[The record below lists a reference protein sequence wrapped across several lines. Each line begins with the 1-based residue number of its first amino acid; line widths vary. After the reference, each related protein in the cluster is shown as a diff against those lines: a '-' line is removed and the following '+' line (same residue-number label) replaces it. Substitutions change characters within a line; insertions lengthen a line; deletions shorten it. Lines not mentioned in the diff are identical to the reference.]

1 MDRGAWW
8 ATVHGVTKS
17 RSDTTEP
24 LSTAQHSMAPDTKL
38 CSWNIIVIL
47 HYSYKEEGEGE
58 QEEGGRGG
66 DGKQEEEEEERK
78 KKHEGRQEE
87 RNRENAKRERKGE
100 KGEEVRQQEGRFR
113 LFLHPSEMMEER
125 LEEDLSECVTA
136 RKREML
142 LKRGRPARKL
152 GKLSSLIIDDVPM
165 IIHTSC
171 HLLKKHTL
179 RNLRGL
185 LHVI

>member
-1 MDRGAWW
+1 MLSC
-8 ATVHGVTKS
+8 TIPTK
-17 RSDTTEP
+17 
-24 LSTAQHSMAPDTKL
+24 K
-38 CSWNIIVIL
+38 
-47 HYSYKEEGEGE
+47 KEKENKKKGEGE
-58 QEEGGRGG
+58 ETGNRRR
-66 DGKQEEEEEERK
+66 RK